1 MFHKGLNQ
9 QIVVEEAGKMIEEMG
24 SEKFSMRLLADRL
37 GVKTASLY
45 THVGS
50 MEELYTQIGL
60 EALKKQQEYQLEA
73 IAGKDRDE
81 AVESLALAYRR
92 FGKEHRELYRF
103 IMSMPYGFARTLQT
117 AASVIVEPS
126 MKVLAAYNIDEKQR
140 MHWQR
145 VLRSTMHGFISHEE
159 NGYFSHYPADIEE
172 SYHLAIECI
181 LDGLHKEEKKNEES
195 KENEKQ

>member
-24 SEKFSMRLLADRL
+24 NEKFSMRLLADRL

-50 MEELYTQIGL
+50 MEELYTQVGL
-60 EALKKQQEYQLEA
+60 EALKKQQEYQMEA
-73 IAGKDRDE
+73 ISGKDRDE

-103 IMSMPYGFARTLQT
+103 IMSMPEGFAKTLQT

-126 MKVLAAYNIDEKQR
+126 MKVLSAYNIDEMQR

-145 VLRSTMHGFISHEE
+145 VLRGMMHGFISHEE
-159 NGYFSHYPADIEE
+159 NGYFSHYPVDIEE

-181 LDGLHKEEKKNEES
+181 LDGLHKAEKKNEES
-195 KENEKQ
+195 ENNEKE

>member
-45 THVGS
+45 THLGS
-50 MEELYTQIGL
+50 MEELYTQVGL
-60 EALKKQQEYQLEA
+60 EALKKQQEYQMNA
-73 IAGKDRDE
+73 ISGKNRDE
-81 AVESLALAYRR
+81 AVKSLALAYRR

-103 IMSMPYGFARTLQT
+103 IMSMPEGFAKTLQT

-126 MKVLAAYNIDEKQR
+126 MKVLSAYNIDEKQR

-181 LDGLHKEEKKNEES
+181 LDGLHKAETKKKES
-195 KENEKQ
+195 EENEK